1 MALFKRKTK
10 ESKKE
15 EKGIPE
21 IAEQKAVVQKP
32 KASAKK
38 KKKEDV
44 SLPVLSSPHVTEKA
58 TLLMEEG
65 SYIFKVF
72 DQSTKGQI
80 KQAVEG
86 MYGVDVRRVN
96 IVRIPE
102 KKIRVGRRQGIKK
115 GYKKAIVTVKAGQ
128 EIELLPR

>member
-1 MALFKRKTK
+1 M
-10 ESKKE
+10 
-15 EKGIPE
+15 EK
-21 IAEQKAVVQKP
+21 
-32 KASAKK
+32 
-38 KKKEDV
+38 
-44 SLPVLSSPHVTEKA
+44 
-58 TLLMEEG
+58 G

-86 MYGVDVRRVN
+86 MYGVDVNRVN
-96 IVRIPE
+96 IIRIPE